1 LDSDQKPEL
10 VLDPAPSGR
19 GTRTLSVY
27 QALLSWISEGRF
39 QVDDRLPSEL
49 ELAKRFSVS
58 RPVIRNALA
67 RLRDEGL
74 VRSFQG
80 SGTVLLRRISDGDRE
95 PMTGHESVRNLQ
107 RCFEFRGCIEGEA
120 AHAAA
125 TRYDARSL
133 ERIASCIYA
142 NGDIAAHVPGTID
155 FHQAVAAASDNPFLV
170 QALEKVQSS
179 AAFSLY
185 LRGKGRPGRSVI
197 FATINAEH
205 LDILRLI
212 ERRRAEDARE
222 AMRGHIRRAN
232 EDFIETIPLADEP

>member
-1 LDSDQKPEL
+1 M
-10 VLDPAPSGR
+10 
-19 GTRTLSVY
+19 Y
-27 QALLSWISEGRF
+27 QTLLSWISEGRLKI
-39 QVDDRLPSEL
+39 DDRLPSEL

-80 SGTVLLRRISDGDRE
+80 SGTVLVRQIGDGDVERAQ
-95 PMTGHESVRNLQ
+95 MSGHESVRNLQ

-125 TRYDARSL
+125 IRYDAASL
-133 ERIASCIYA
+133 ERIASCIYSGSLA
-142 NGDIAAHVPGTID
+142 EIHAAHVPGTID
-155 FHQAVAAASDNPFLV
+155 FHRAVAAASDNPFLV
-170 QALEKVQSS
+170 QALEKVETSP
-179 AAFSLY
+179 AFGVY
-185 LRGKGRPGRSVI
+185 LRNKNQPGRSLI
-197 FATINAEH
+197 FSSVNAEH

-222 AMRGHIRRAN
+222 AMRGHIRRAYQ
-232 EDFIETIPLADEP
+232 DFIESIPLIDDN